1 MRSRGIARVAGIVL
15 LAAFLTPAAKAQTV
29 TGAAIAKALGQR
41 RVKGRLPFWA
51 VTKLVVKEEKGS
63 VPFSLSFPFSSAA
76 GPGGWA
82 ATKIYTDLNEA
93 RRDMALLPEWKNQ
106 QELLVNGV
114 PMLDNLV
121 IREYTVQKALPTR
134 QGMAGPQEEYFKNAA
149 GQNVQTGQSYPG
161 GGKQVELLIDT
172 RSHMLDSK
180 TGDVLWKSY
189 LNPTAQYRFGDR
201 TVTAQPVVRPVP

>member
-1 MRSRGIARVAGIVL
+1 
-15 LAAFLTPAAKAQTV
+15 
-29 TGAAIAKALGQR
+29 
-41 RVKGRLPFWA
+41 
-51 VTKLVVKEEKGS
+51 
-63 VPFSLSFPFSSAA
+63 
-76 GPGGWA
+76 
-82 ATKIYTDLNEA
+82 
-93 RRDMALLPEWKNQ
+93 MALLPEWKNQ

-201 TVTAQPVVRPVP
+201 TVTAQPVVRPAP